1 MWKQKPKKSGFP
13 ILGLLLVTNP
23 ADLKKHSVTIR
34 GHRTSVSM
42 EAIFWEALKAE
53 VKAEGISLAALI
65 VRIDETRTGNLS
77 SALRV
82 YVMEVLKKKLP

>member
-1 MWKQKPKKSGFP
+1 MS
-13 ILGLLLVTNP
+13 NP
-23 ADLKKHSVTIR
+23 TDLKKHSVTIR

-42 EAIFWEALKAE
+42 ESIFWDALKLQ

-82 YVMEVLKKKLP
+82 YVMEALKAKLP

>member
-1 MWKQKPKKSGFP
+1 
-13 ILGLLLVTNP
+13 
-23 ADLKKHSVTIR
+23 
-34 GHRTSVSM
+34 M

>member
-1 MWKQKPKKSGFP
+1 MNGST
-13 ILGLLLVTNP
+13 LLRRLNLPQPT
-23 ADLKKHSVTIR
+23 DLKKHSVTIR

-42 EAIFWEALKAE
+42 EAIFWDALQQQ

-82 YVMEVLKKKLP
+82 YVMEALKAKLPKD